1 MVVEGIVKEHWE
13 ILKGYNL
20 SILSII
26 SIISISS
33 ILYYSLNPYSA
44 FQGLGGVYGVSR
56 YILSFQ
62 SSLKAST
69 REGLDIN

>member
-1 MVVEGIVKEHWE
+1 M
-13 ILKGYNL
+13 LKGYNL

-44 FQGLGGVYGVSR
+44 FQGFRDL
-56 YILSFQ
+56 
-62 SSLKAST
+62 
-69 REGLDIN
+69 